1 MLIDADWH
9 ADCWWLIV
17 IDADRCWLILIDSDW
32 CWLFLISADW
42 CWYMLIDAVWFCLM
56 LFDAQTRFNCVF
68 FCRSVPPE
76 LLRSF
81 FSKSYWPRREREMRI
96 QFLRLK
102 QIKHFFSR
110 LCEIMTLVNDWW
122 KSLKLIFRY
131 FWKIFHLPLL
141 MLISFS
147 GIFSSRSLL
156 SLGDN
161 LQRKRKKEAW
171 WREYI
176 NLAEPFKKRSSKSE
190 VKFVF
195 FFFEGW
201 HSKVN
206 LVTHEIY
213 VKGSMGF

>member
-1 MLIDADWH
+1 
-9 ADCWWLIV
+9 
-17 IDADRCWLILIDSDW
+17 
-32 CWLFLISADW
+32 
-42 CWYMLIDAVWFCLM
+42 MLIDAVWYADWYWLM
-56 LFDAQTRFNCVF
+56 LTDCAWGWLKLLSAEWCWLMLKKRFNCVF

-110 LCEIMTLVNDWW
+110 LCEIMTRVNDWW

-176 NLAEPFKKRSSKSE
+176 NLAEVFKKRSSKSE
-190 VKFVF
+190 VKCFPF
-195 FFFEGW
+195 FF
-201 HSKVN
+201 
-206 LVTHEIY
+206 
-213 VKGSMGF
+213 